1 MVAYHNMPRCT
12 LEEKLWLSLIK
23 LRPCCVCAYPPVC
36 QQTSPTQ
43 VHHLLIGG
51 RRIGHF
57 WVLPICADHH
67 AIIWCYRHLEQ
78 RLWEKQNQEMGISRE
93 WPASKIVPRPI

>member
-36 QQTSPTQ
+36 EQTSPTQ

-57 WVLPICADHH
+57 HAAGHCPARSHGRQLRDQLPRQARAHPAAMVTQMADLYSL
-67 AIIWCYRHLEQ
+67 C
-78 RLWEKQNQEMGISRE
+78 S
-93 WPASKIVPRPI
+93 